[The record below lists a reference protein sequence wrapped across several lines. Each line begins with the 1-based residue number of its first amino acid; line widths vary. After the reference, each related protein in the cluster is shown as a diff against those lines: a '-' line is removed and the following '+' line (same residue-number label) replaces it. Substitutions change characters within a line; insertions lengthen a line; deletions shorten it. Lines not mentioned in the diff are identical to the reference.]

1 MNRHRML
8 SRPGFLRTAVTQTP
22 AMGLGLIALL
32 ALTGLVLAGAASLAH
47 AQAKPAANPPQ
58 TSAAP
63 TPAPADTTV
72 LDRRVIVYYFH
83 GNQRC
88 ASCRQ
93 IEAYSHTAIEAAYA
107 KELASGRLVW
117 RLVNV
122 DEKAN
127 EHFVKDFELF
137 TKSLVLVDESNGKQ
151 LRWKNLA
158 KVWELLPYKERF
170 FDYVQ
175 TEVRGYLTEV
185 Q

>member
-1 MNRHRML
+1 MNHHRML
-8 SRPGFLRTAVTQTP
+8 SRPGFLCTAIPQTP
-22 AMGLGLIALL
+22 AMRLGLIALL
-32 ALTGLVLAGAASLAH
+32 ALSGLVLAGGAALAN
-47 AQAKPAANPPQ
+47 AQAKPAANPAQ
-58 TSAAP
+58 AKAAP
-63 TPAPADTTV
+63 APAPADTTV
-72 LDRRVIVYYFH
+72 LDHRVIAYYFH

-93 IEAYSHTAIEAAYA
+93 IEAYSHTAIEAAFA

-127 EHFVKDFELF
+127 EHFVKDYELF
-137 TKSLVLVDESNGKQ
+137 TKSLVLVDESDGKQ

-175 TEVRGYLTEV
+175 AEVRGYLTEAP
-185 Q
+185 